1 MGRGTL
7 AQLSDRVA
15 DDQLFAL
22 RIEESFERFVGELLC
37 QKTDK
42 IIGSLCL
49 QMPGPLQIDLRL
61 L

>member
-1 MGRGTL
+1 VT
-7 AQLSDRVA
+7 

-22 RIEESFERFVGELLC
+22 RIEESFERFLGELLC

-42 IIGSLCL
+42 IIGPLCL
-49 QMPGPLQIDLRL
+49 QVPSPLQINLRL

>member
-7 AQLSDRVA
+7 AHLSDRVA

-22 RIEESFERFVGELLC
+22 RIEESFERFLGELLC

-42 IIGSLCL
+42 IIGPLGL
-49 QMPGPLQIDLRL
+49 QMPSPLQIDLRL

>member
-1 MGRGTL
+1 MGRGSL

-22 RIEESFERFVGELLC
+22 RIEESFERFLSELLC

-42 IIGSLCL
+42 IIG
-49 QMPGPLQIDLRL
+49 PLGL
-61 L
+61 